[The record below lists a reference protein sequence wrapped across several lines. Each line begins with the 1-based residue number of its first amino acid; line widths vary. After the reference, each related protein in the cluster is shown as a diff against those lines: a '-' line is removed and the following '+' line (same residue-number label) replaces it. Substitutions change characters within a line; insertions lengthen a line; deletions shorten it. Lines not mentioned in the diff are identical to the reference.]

1 MADNSKLDA
10 ETRPIDDVMND
21 TELGTL
27 IMKYKNAIIA
37 IIAISLATVI
47 ALGFYTHS
55 SNKHAQEASYQVYQL
70 SQGSLQN
77 LLSGKMDGKSFAGE
91 FLQLKEKTSTF
102 KSMVPVAITASDY
115 LISKDLNDEARNI
128 LSPMVEKYGSGMAGY
143 LLRTRLAVA
152 LENLNDAK
160 GAIAQL
166 EAVVGSDQKYLAAK
180 LYTDLGRLYLQDG
193 NKERAK
199 ASFQYVVENF
209 KASEFYRVAQIY
221 LSEMGI

>member
-37 IIAISLATVI
+37 IIAVSLATVI
-47 ALGFYTHS
+47 ALGLYSHN
-55 SNKHAQEASYQVYQL
+55 SNKHDQEASYQVYQL
-70 SQGSLQN
+70 SQGALQD
-77 LLSGKMDGKSFAGE
+77 LLAGKMEGKVFATD
-91 FLQLKEKTSTF
+91 FLKLKDTTSTF
-102 KSMVPVAITASDY
+102 KSMVPVAITASDF
-115 LISKDLNDEARNI
+115 LISKDLNEDAKNI
-128 LSPMVEKYGSGMAGY
+128 LSPMVEEYGSGMAGY

-166 EAVVGSDQKYLAAK
+166 EAVVGSEQKYLEAK

-193 NKERAK
+193 NKERAQ
-199 ASFQYVVENF
+199 ASFKYVVENF

-221 LSEMGI
+221 LSEMGL